1 MSKKIRAAIVSLF
14 ILLFALLSQAIPV
27 PHGVSGYIYEL
38 DGVTQVAA
46 GNLFVVNDTTSG
58 FFVTGKT
65 GFGGESGRY
74 VVAINGNDGDSL
86 TVRTW
91 NSLHSASTTFDL
103 SGVMGNINLLLN
115 TTIPVPPVINSIP
128 IISIAEDE
136 AYVYAVI
143 ASDRDNDTLSY
154 LIVESP
160 AGMSIS
166 LNGTITWFP
175 GQGNIGEN
183 AVKVRVDDG
192 TYATYQN
199 FTIDV
204 SNVNDVPSIFS
215 VPVSYIAQNALYE
228 YSIIAS
234 DEDGNV
240 LSYQLVVSPP
250 GMVISENNVTWVP
263 ANSDVG
269 NNTVI
274 VNVSD
279 GFSFTTQEF
288 IIEVENVN
296 DAPLITSSPIL
307 NASEDV
313 LYFYSVSSIDP
324 DNDLL
329 NYTLGVKPE
338 GMNIS
343 GSNLSWIPKNED
355 RGYNNVTVEVS
366 DGNTSAYQTFLV
378 YVANTNDPPVVTSI
392 PSVVAFLGGVYEY
405 AVEATDEDN
414 DTLSFNITLYPDGMA
429 INNATGF
436 IEWKPLGSQRGDNQ
450 IVVEVTDGFVRIN
463 HSFTI
468 SVAPPGRG
476 VSNSGG
482 GGGGGGALAKP
493 DTSIESVQIEAQSE
507 GEITFTVKGS
517 DDISEILLR
526 TNGRK
531 TESARI
537 MAIKERPQG
546 LKAISKRV
554 YKYFDIKISDLD
566 SSEIENAEINFVV
579 DKNWLE
585 ENRIEAN
592 NIVLNRYAEN
602 DWQELS
608 TEVMDDSA
616 SRVSYRAR
624 TAGFSYFAVSV
635 KNEEPAEEINKNQA
649 PVIVDAPFSSFIVAG
664 QVFEPNG
671 RRQVLAGSQINIT
684 NINTSQVFTGNT
696 GVGPYS
702 GGFFI
707 IVNGR
712 IGDRLL
718 FSIEGSK
725 GTRAIT
731 LSGDTKDI
739 RIIRRANVLEV
750 NVPGITGFTV
760 FGNPAEVVLRP
771 FAAIIIFVILA
782 GIFIFTRRK
791 AG

>member
-1 MSKKIRAAIVSLF
+1 MSKKIRAAIVPLF

-46 GNLFVVNDTTSG
+46 GTLFVVNDTTSG

-65 GFGGESGRY
+65 GFGGETGRY

-91 NSLHSASTTFDL
+91 NSLHSASATFDL

-136 AYVYAVI
+136 LYVYTVI
-143 ASDRDNDTLSY
+143 ASDGDNDTLSY

-160 AGMSIS
+160 AGMGITV
-166 LNGTITWFP
+166 NGTITWFP

-192 TYATYQN
+192 TYAAYQN
-199 FTIDV
+199 FTIYV
-204 SNVNDVPSIFS
+204 SNVNDVPSILS
-215 VPVSYIAQNALYE
+215 VPVSHIAQNALYE

-234 DEDGNV
+234 DDDGDV
-240 LSYQLVVSPP
+240 LSYQLAVSPP
-250 GMVISENNVTWVP
+250 NMDIAENNVTWVP

-279 GFSFTTQEF
+279 GFSFTAQEF

-313 LYFYSVSSIDP
+313 LYFYSVSSSDP
-324 DNDLL
+324 DNDPL

-366 DGNTSAYQTFLV
+366 DGNASAYQTFLV
-378 YVANTNDPPVVTSI
+378 YVANTNDPPVITSV
-392 PSVVAFLGGVYEY
+392 PAAVAFLGGIYEY

-450 IVVEVTDGFVRIN
+450 VVVEVTDGFVRIN
-463 HSFTI
+463 HFFTI
-468 SVAPPGRG
+468 SVALPGKG

-482 GGGGGGALAKP
+482 GGGVFAKP
-493 DTSIESVQIEAQSE
+493 SQSTENAQSE
-507 GEITFTVKGS
+507 GEITFIVKGS
-517 DDISEILLR
+517 DDIREILLR

-537 MAIKERPQG
+537 MVIKELPQG
-546 LKAISKRV
+546 VKTISKRV

-566 SSEIENAEINFVV
+566 NSDIENAEINFVV
-579 DKNWLE
+579 DKKWLE
-585 ENRIEAN
+585 DNNIEAN

-608 TEVMDDSA
+608 TEVTDESA
-616 SRVSYRAR
+616 SRISYRAR
-624 TAGFSYFAVSV
+624 TAGFSYFAISV
-635 KNEEPAEEINKNQA
+635 KNEEPAEEINSNQA
-649 PVIVDAPFSSFIVAG
+649 PVIVDAPFSSFILAG

-671 RRQVLAGSQINIT
+671 RRQILAGSQINIT

-707 IVNGR
+707 IVNGK

-725 GTRAIT
+725 GTKVIT
-731 LSGDTKDI
+731 LSGDTRDI

-750 NVPGITGFTV
+750 NVPGITSFTV
-760 FGNPAEVVLRP
+760 FGNPAEVVRP

-782 GIFIFTRRK
+782 GIFIVMRRK
-791 AG
+791 AV